1 MSRSPYAP
9 VRAAFALS
17 IALIGPLVPAQTKPE
32 ATTALPPPASPT
44 CENVP
49 HSDHPHTRITNG
61 RMNAVV
67 FLPDQERGY
76 YQAARFD
83 WSGIVACVS
92 LNGHTFFGEWFNRYD
107 PKTNDAVTGP
117 AEEFREPIGYEDAKP
132 GDPFVKIG
140 AGVLKRL
147 DDQPYTI
154 GGTYPIL
161 DHGKWTVKVHKDSI
175 TFRQELHSTIGY
187 AYLYE
192 KTLSLDKKAAG
203 LHLTHSLKNIGTKP
217 LTTTV
222 YDHDFFMLDNNPTGP
237 GMQVHFPFVPVPAKP
252 LPESVEIDGSTIK
265 WVAEMQ
271 PHHAP
276 SGEMTGFSDKASDF
290 DFTFEDT
297 KHGLGVEETSDSPMV
312 KFFFW
317 STPKTVCPEG
327 FIGIHVMPG
336 ETQRWTIHYRFFT
349 STPPAARTALVSSGH

>member
-1 MSRSPYAP
+1 MSRSPHAWVRYAL
-9 VRAAFALS
+9 VSS
-17 IALIGPLVPAQTKPE
+17 IALSSYLAPAQTNP
-32 ATTALPPPASPT
+32 TTPAPLPPPASPT

-49 HSDHPHTRITNG
+49 HSDHPHARITNG
-61 RMNAVV
+61 QMNAVV
-67 FLPDQERGY
+67 FLPDRERGY
-76 YQAARFD
+76 YRAARFD

-107 PKTNDAVTGP
+107 PLTNDAVTGP

-140 AGVLKRL
+140 AGVLKRV

-154 GGTYPIL
+154 GGAFPIL

-175 TFRQELHSTIGY
+175 TFRQQLHSTIGY

-192 KTLSLDKKAAG
+192 KTLSLDKKTNG
-203 LHLTHSLKNIGTKP
+203 LQLTHSLKNIGTKP
-217 LTTTV
+217 LNTTV

-237 GMQVHFPFVPVPAKP
+237 GMQVHFPFVPAPAKP
-252 LPESVEIDGSTIK
+252 FPDSVKIDDTTIK
-265 WVAEMQ
+265 WVAQMQ
-271 PHHAP
+271 PRHAP
-276 SGEMTGFSDKASDF
+276 SSEMTGFSDKASDF

-297 KHGLGVEETSDSPMV
+297 EHGLGVEETSDSPMV
-312 KFFFW
+312 KLFFW

-327 FIGIHVMPG
+327 FIGIHAMPG
-336 ETQRWTIHYRFFT
+336 ETQKWIIHYRFFT
-349 STPPAARTALVSSGH
+349 NIPSTAKAALVSLH

>member
-1 MSRSPYAP
+1 MIKHIVLPTFAIILMSGVA
-9 VRAAFALS
+9 
-17 IALIGPLVPAQTKPE
+17 GAQTE
-32 ATTALPPPASPT
+32 AAPPPPLPPPASPT

-49 HSDHPHTRITNG
+49 HADHPHVRLTNG

-67 FLPDQERGY
+67 FLPDIEKGY
-76 YQAARFD
+76 YRGARFD
-83 WSGIVACVS
+83 WSGLVACVS

-107 PKTNDAVTGP
+107 PLINDAVTGP
-117 AEEFREPIGYEDAKP
+117 AEEFREPIGYDDAKT

-140 AGVLKRL
+140 AGVLKRI

-154 GGTYPIL
+154 GGAYPIL

-175 TFRQELHSTIGY
+175 TFRHELHSSIGY

-192 KTLSLDKKAAG
+192 KTLSLDRKTNG
-203 LHLTHSLKNIGTKP
+203 LQLTHSLKNIGTKP
-217 LTTTV
+217 LNTTV
-222 YDHDFFMLDNNPTGP
+222 YDHDFYILDNLPTGP

-252 LPESVEIDGSTIK
+252 LPESVQVDGTTLK
-265 WVAEMQ
+265 WVAQMQ

-276 SGEMTGFSDKASDF
+276 SGDMTGFSDKASDF

-297 KHGLGVEETSDSPMV
+297 THDLGVEETSDSPMV

-327 FIGIHVMPG
+327 FIGIHVDPG
-336 ETQRWTIHYRFFT
+336 QTQKWSIHYRFFT
-349 STPPAARTALVSSGH
+349 HIPPETKQAAQKASDEGHS